1 MGNRVGDMFALSLPA
16 LIRGSQAELD
26 ELEASDDAID
36 ALHGQIIEYLG
47 DISKTSLTN
56 RETDE
61 LLRLMEATNDIENIG
76 DILETNLVQLGR
88 ERIESNVL
96 ISDETEAVITEYHE
110 VVGRALDAALQAVAQ
125 RSVEAGQSV
134 IAMKQQINELG
145 ESAAIHQARR
155 LVATEPNRLPAYK
168 IEMDILA
175 NLKRIYYFT
184 KRLARV
190 VVTAEESRAD

>member
-1 MGNRVGDMFALSLPA
+1 
-16 LIRGSQAELD
+16 
-26 ELEASDDAID
+26 
-36 ALHGQIIEYLG
+36 
-47 DISKTSLTN
+47 
-56 RETDE
+56 
-61 LLRLMEATNDIENIG
+61 MEATNDIENIG

-88 ERIESNVL
+88 ERIELNVL
-96 ISDETEAVITEYHE
+96 ISDETETVITEYHE